1 MCCFKVYHIC
11 YNLPIEFRPLKM
23 RSPCCLETSGANDT
37 LLLSH
42 IPVQIKPQFLMRYT
56 RTDES
61 KSFICLFI
69 YLS

>member
-1 MCCFKVYHIC
+1 MCCFKVYDIS

-23 RSPCCLETSGANDT
+23 RSPCCVETSGADDT
-37 LLLSH
+37 LLRSH
-42 IPVQIKPQFLMRYT
+42 IPVYIRLQFLMRYR